1 MLNTLCSI
9 ISRRHNNSTVCN
21 GGTLKCSGHHLPKIM
36 LHFVSFF
43 QGFQKIT
50 VIIIGEER
58 KCVRLE
64 TRAANL
70 SGWTTP
76 GRKRVGVAAMLIQP
90 SLMLLLAVW
99 SQEKEIDKMGLITW
113 IQKWITSRIKPR
125 NLFWADR
132 AQDDSRTRRGGLCAC
147 YTDAWRSHSHCFPD
161 L

>member
-1 MLNTLCSI
+1 MQWTSPPQ
-9 ISRRHNNSTVCN
+9 NNATFCVIF
-21 GGTLKCSGHHLPKIM
+21 SG
-36 LHFVSFF
+36 FSE
-43 QGFQKIT
+43 IT
-50 VIIIGEER
+50 IIIIGEER

-113 IQKWITSRIKPR
+113 NQKWITSRIKPR

-132 AQDDSRTRRGGLCAC
+132 AQDYSRTRRGGLCAC
-147 YTDAWRSHSHCFPD
+147 NTDAWRSHSQRWRILFPRS
-161 L
+161 LTFGVTNHIIITSTFCVY